1 LVATTT
7 TDQPKAAGLR
17 DLFRGGDLG
26 VLAALVLIIA
36 MMMIPLPTWLLD
48 ILLVF
53 SISIG
58 IIMLLISM
66 FLQKALDLLS
76 FPSIVLV
83 VTLFRLAL
91 NISST
96 RLILSQGK
104 AFNGQVILAF
114 ANFVTGGNFVV
125 GGVIF
130 VIITL
135 VNFIVITKGAER
147 VAEVAARFTLDA
159 MPGKQMSI
167 DADLNAG
174 LIDGDMAKKRR
185 EDLSKESSFFGAM
198 DGANKF
204 VRGDAIA
211 GIVILLVEMLGGLI
225 IGVMQQGLEMAEA
238 ANLFFK
244 LTIGDGLTSQVP
256 ALLMSIATGLVV
268 TKSASADSLGADLM
282 AQLGNQ
288 PRAFAFAS
296 LVLGLFGMVPGL
308 PTAPFLVLS
317 GLLGSVA
324 FAIMRSKAKA
334 EMAEL
339 GRALGT
345 SGEDAA
351 KEAMKKPESLLST
364 LALDPIALKT
374 GRNLVPLIDPSQD
387 GPLLERITLIRYH
400 IGQELGFVIPGV
412 RVMDDLSLPPN
423 EYVVEIRGTKISN
436 GVALVNYHYVP
447 LSIQE
452 LSSKNITA
460 EETVDPVTK
469 LPGAWVVDDFLPQ
482 LQEAGIT
489 VMSPVDYIA
498 NHFTEVVK
506 QHADEIMT
514 RQNVQSLLE
523 LVKNTNA
530 AIVRELVPD
539 MLSLGQVHKVLQLL
553 VKERISIR
561 DLSTILERLA
571 DYAHVSRDTSLLAE
585 YVRQALA
592 RQICS
597 QYADKDDTLTVL
609 TIDPR
614 LEETMIGSLHHSEYG
629 SFLAIDPSVGEKIL
643 GQLQEYMPYFKKIN
657 SPVIVLCSPRLRPH
671 FKRFTERNYPNI
683 VVLSYNE
690 IVPQIKV
697 QSIGI
702 LSVDEY

>member
-1 LVATTT
+1 M
-7 TDQPKAAGLR
+7 
-17 DLFRGGDLG
+17 FRGGDLG
-26 VLAALVLIIA
+26 VALALVLIIS
-36 MMMIPLPTWLLD
+36 MMIVPLPTFLLD
-48 ILLVF
+48 ILMVF
-53 SISIG
+53 SIAAG
-58 IIMLLISM
+58 VAMLLISM
-66 FLQKALDLLS
+66 FIHKALDLLA

-83 VTLFRLAL
+83 LTLFRLAL
-91 NISST
+91 NIAST
-96 RLILSQGK
+96 RLILAHGAAFDGK
-104 AFNGQVILAF
+104 VILAF
-114 ANFVTGGNFVV
+114 ANFVTAGNFVV

-185 EDLSKESSFFGAM
+185 EDLSKESTFFGAM

-211 GIVILLVEMLGGLI
+211 GIIIVIVNMLGGLI
-225 IGVMQQGLEMAEA
+225 IGVLQQGMEMSA
-238 ANLFFK
+238 AMDVFFR
-244 LTIGDGLTSQVP
+244 LSIGDGLVSQIP
-256 ALLMSIATGLVV
+256 ALLGSIATGLVV
-268 TKSASADSLGADLM
+268 TKSASEESLGADLIT
-282 AQLGNQ
+282 QLGNQ
-288 PRAFAFAS
+288 PRAFAFTS
-296 LVLGLFGMVPGL
+296 FILFMFGLVPGL
-308 PTAPFLVLS
+308 PNVPFFILS
-317 GLLGSVA
+317 GGAGLLA
-324 FAIMRSKAKA
+324 FAIIRGKAKA

-339 GRALGT
+339 SGT
-345 SGEDAA
+345 MSGDNAA
-351 KEAMKKPESLLST
+351 KEALKKPENLLGT

-374 GRNLVPLIDPSQD
+374 GRNIVPLIDPSQD

-400 IGQELGFVIPGV
+400 IGQDLGFVIPGV

-423 EYVVEIRGTKISN
+423 EYVVEIRGTKVAV
-436 GVALVNYHYVP
+436 GVGLINYHYVQMP
-447 LSIQE
+447 AKE
-452 LSSKNITA
+452 LEAKKIVG
-460 EETVDPVTK
+460 EETEDPVTK
-469 LPGAWVVDDFLPQ
+469 LMGCWVSDEYLPKI
-482 LQEAGIT
+482 QEAGIA
-489 VMSPVDYIA
+489 VLSPVDYIA
-498 NHFTEVVK
+498 NHFTEVIK

-514 RQNVQSLLE
+514 RQNIQSLLE

-553 VKERISIR
+553 VKERVSIR

-571 DYAHVSRDTSLLAE
+571 DYAHVSRDTNLLAE

-592 RQICS
+592 RQICA
-597 QYADKDDTLTVL
+597 QYTDKDETLTVL

-614 LEETMIGSLHHSEYG
+614 LEETLIGALHHSEYG
-629 SFLAIDPSVGEKIL
+629 SFLAVDPSVGEKIL
-643 GQLQEYMPYFKKIN
+643 SQLQEYIPYFKKIN

-671 FKRFTERNYPNI
+671 FKRFTERNYPNV

-690 IVPQIKV
+690 VVSQVKV

-702 LSVDEY
+702 ISVDEY